1 MKKTLGYLKPYKA
14 TVASALTIKF
24 IGSVSELF
32 LPFLLEYIVN
42 TAVPAKS
49 RSAIFI
55 AGALMLVCAFGALS
69 GNIITVFR

>member
-55 AGALMLVCAFGALS
+55 AGALMLVCAFGALF
-69 GNIITVFR
+69 GNIITVFL